1 MALLGEPANTFLSRF
16 LTSSTLWIGGN
27 AVRYCLH
34 PHRAEHAPTYLGAA
48 SLKLS
53 KLFKLQFKFA
63 DYLRF
68 YQLLL

>member
-1 MALLGEPANTFLSRF
+1 MALLGEPANTFPSRF
-16 LTSSTLWIGGN
+16 LHHPHRGLRECREILS
-27 AVRYCLH
+27 A

-53 KLFKLQFKFA
+53 KLFKLQFKLA